1 MKRRSTFF
9 LLSLSLASVVSVA
22 PLTAADPP
30 PTAED
35 IMRLVRMSYASQDY
49 KLLGNLRDDSTGR
62 TENFELTMQ
71 QQKIRFRF
79 DNPAE
84 IIDLDLGTTPASLSR
99 VVAGGKS
106 SVPISSLGDSVRG
119 MAMNYEDLSL
129 RFLYWPNPQLMGTD
143 SIKTA
148 KCWVVRVTTPD
159 QRGPYGTIDLWVHQ
173 GSGGVAK
180 MEAYDV
186 KANLLKRFAVEKIQ
200 EINKVTVLE
209 RMRIEAF
216 EPGSKKSR
224 RTYMKLDK
232 N

>member
-1 MKRRSTFF
+1 MKRRAISIF
-9 LLSLSLASVVSVA
+9 LSSLV
-22 PLTAADPP
+22 LTLVGVPTLLGNDPP

-49 KLLGNLRDDSTGR
+49 KLLGNLRDDATGR
-62 TENFELTMQ
+62 VENFELTMQ
-71 QQKIRFRF
+71 QQKVRFRF
-79 DNPAE
+79 DNPPE
-84 IIDLDLGTTPASLSR
+84 ILDLDLNAVPPVLNR

-106 SVPISSLGDSVRG
+106 SVPMAALGESVRG

-129 RFLYWPNPQLMGTD
+129 RFLHWPNPELMGTD
-143 SIKTA
+143 TIKTA
-148 KCWVVRVTTPD
+148 RCWVVRVTTPD

>member
-1 MKRRSTFF
+1 M
-9 LLSLSLASVVSVA
+9 A
-22 PLTAADPP
+22 PLIAADPP

-49 KLLGNLRDDSTGR
+49 KLLGNLRDDATGR

-71 QQKIRFRF
+71 QQKVRFRF
-79 DNPAE
+79 DNPSE
-84 IIDLDLGTTPASLSR
+84 IIDLDLGMTPAVLSR

-106 SVPISSLGDSVRG
+106 SVPISALGDPVRG

-159 QRGPYGTIDLWVHQ
+159 QLGPYGTIDLWVHQ

-224 RTYMKLDK
+224 RTIMKLDK
-232 N
+232 T

>member
-1 MKRRSTFF
+1 MKRRTVLFVFAGSLIGGAFSNST
-9 LLSLSLASVVSVA
+9 L
-22 PLTAADPP
+22 AADPP

-49 KLLGNLRDDSTGR
+49 KLLGNLRDDGTGR

-71 QQKIRFRF
+71 QQKVRFRF

-84 IIDLDLGTTPASLSR
+84 IIDLDLGTTPATLNR
-99 VVAGGKS
+99 VVAGGRS
-106 SVPISSLGDSVRG
+106 SVPISALGDAVRG

-129 RFLYWPNPQLMGTD
+129 RFLYWPKPELMGTET
-143 SIKTA
+143 IKTA
-148 KCWVVRVTTPD
+148 RCWVVRVTTPD
-159 QRGPYGTIDLWVHQ
+159 QLGPYGTVDLWVHQ

-186 KANLLKRFAVEKIQ
+186 KANLLKRFAVEKVQ